1 MKHNFPYL
9 RDTAFLAKL
18 DRIKVR
24 EEYVKIISLDFN
36 ENPLEEIQGK
46 VISGSVN
53 IAGGS
58 ALRRTCSFDM
68 YVDEEYSDKILSTNT
83 SFALNKKIDM
93 LKGIKNVFKDSGE
106 YSDYDII
113 WFPLGIYV
121 MCGLSL
127 SHGVDGGVSI

>member
-83 SFALNKKIDM
+83 SFALNKK
-93 LKGIKNVFKDSGE
+93 LKLYSKTALRIPISVGVFKIFCE
-106 YSDYDII
+106 TA
-113 WFPLGIYV
+113 FL
-121 MCGLSL
+121 
-127 SHGVDGGVSI
+127 